1 MRWVWLLFILPN
13 TVLSCMYFIYF
24 HAVTGQTV
32 GKLVCG
38 LHVVTAAGAR
48 PLGWGRSIVRCVGYF
63 LSSFLYMGFLWV
75 VFNRNKRGWHD
86 YLAGS
91 MVVYGPVSNGA

>member
-1 MRWVWLLFILPN
+1 MGWFWLLFIIPYTAL
-13 TVLSCMYFIYF
+13 TCLYFTYF

-38 LHVVTAAGAR
+38 LHVVTASGFR
-48 PLGWGRSIVRCVGYF
+48 PLGWGRSIVRCIGYF
-63 LSSFLYMGFLWV
+63 LSSILYLGFLWIML
-75 VFNRNKRGWHD
+75 NRRKRGWHD

-91 MVVYGPVSNGA
+91 MVVYGPVNKGE